1 MVTLVFLEAVMY
13 ITVATVLLL
22 IILKKKNKTK
32 QCRISIVVLA
42 KIL

>member
-22 IILKKKNKTK
+22 IILKKKKQNKTM
-32 QCRISIVVLA
+32 
-42 KIL
+42 

>member
-22 IILKKKNKTK
+22 IILKKKTK
-32 QCRISIVVLA
+32 QNNVEYQLWS
-42 KIL
+42 